1 MCQNLICHK
10 SDIEIF
16 SVDSRHSHNTNLPRR
31 RKISTAVKI
40 SWPRLTINL
49 QLNWTFYNPTTVREL
64 DVRHTYLRPARPD
77 QIRIICSHADQKRN
91 YDFEIMKMKGMKF
104 IISSI
109 YFCRFQPIRN
119 PVGWNKKKLFSC
131 FFLDKACNF
140 DEIIEKK
147 HFWSKFVI
155 FIKSHIVVAHQVE
168 FWMIRRVKQMTF
180 RVNSIKKPVQ
190 NRPFLTKN

>member
-1 MCQNLICHK
+1 MSQKWHRNFL
-10 SDIEIF
+10 
-16 SVDSRHSHNTNLPRR
+16 SRQQTLSQHEFTAR

-91 YDFEIMKMKGMKF
+91 YDFQIMKMKGMKF

-109 YFCRFQPIRN
+109 YFCLFQPIKSRRLDQEEN
-119 PVGWNKKKLFSC
+119 C
-131 FFLDKACNF
+131 FRVFLDIACNF
-140 DEIIEKK
+140 DEITEKK
-147 HFWSKFVI
+147 SFL
-155 FIKSHIVVAHQVE
+155 IK
-168 FWMIRRVKQMTF
+168 IRNF
-180 RVNSIKKPVQ
+180 
-190 NRPFLTKN
+190 

>member
-1 MCQNLICHK
+1 MDKTKIREIRPIFKLEKISKNLKFSDLISESKLCQNLICHK
-10 SDIEIF
+10 SDSEIF

-77 QIRIICSHADQKRN
+77 QIRIICSHADKKRN

-109 YFCRFQPIRN
+109 YFCPFQHMRKC
-119 PVGWNKKKLFSC
+119 VG
-131 FFLDKACNF
+131 
-140 DEIIEKK
+140 
-147 HFWSKFVI
+147 
-155 FIKSHIVVAHQVE
+155 
-168 FWMIRRVKQMTF
+168 
-180 RVNSIKKPVQ
+180 
-190 NRPFLTKN
+190 

>member
-1 MCQNLICHK
+1 MSQKWHWKFL
-10 SDIEIF
+10 
-16 SVDSRHSHNTNLPRR
+16 SRQQTLSQHEFTAR

-77 QIRIICSHADQKRN
+77 QIRIICSHEDQKRN

-109 YFCRFQPIRN
+109 YFCPTHEKMCRLDQE
-119 PVGWNKKKLFSC
+119 KSC
-131 FFLDKACNF
+131 FRVFLDIACNF
-140 DEIIEKK
+140 DEITEKK
-147 HFWSKFVI
+147 SFL
-155 FIKSHIVVAHQVE
+155 IKICN
-168 FWMIRRVKQMTF
+168 F
-180 RVNSIKKPVQ
+180 
-190 NRPFLTKN
+190 

>member
-1 MCQNLICHK
+1 MTVK
-10 SDIEIF
+10 IF

-77 QIRIICSHADQKRN
+77 QVRIICSHADKKRN

-109 YFCRFQPIRN
+109 YFFLFQPMNFI
-119 PVGWNKKKLFSC
+119 VWNSRRLDQENVVFV

-147 HFWSKFVI
+147 
-155 FIKSHIVVAHQVE
+155 
-168 FWMIRRVKQMTF
+168 
-180 RVNSIKKPVQ
+180 VNFDRNS
-190 NRPFLTKN
+190 